1 MSLSLRCLWMILP
14 SIGLMSASCARL
26 SLPPFPEPVRS
37 PKTLPVETAAVEA
50 DASASPTSEPAGIR
64 ITSTPGVV
72 IQRSVAE
79 GIADRLGQ
87 NLQGDPV
94 EVTFNDV
101 PLVAFINEVFGEL
114 LGMSFVISP
123 GLRRQQDLV
132 TLKLTEPVPPS
143 QLFATARRVLGSY
156 GIDMRQEEDGML
168 SFFASQ
174 EVATRD
180 VPLLV
185 SGRTLPEVP
194 VTHRTIFQLIPL
206 RVARVAY
213 VRGWLLEVFDR
224 QELDVIE
231 DDERNAIVLKG
242 SRDVI
247 ERALAMI
254 DVFDQPMLHGRH
266 GIIMEPDF
274 LKAKDLAD
282 MLQSILEAE
291 GYNVSV
297 NRPGGSVILLP
308 LDGVDKLVA
317 YALDR
322 AALDRVQEYARILDV
337 ERQKSIDNA
346 LFTYEVRNTQAEELS
361 ATLNQILGGVRPA
374 RDRSSSPQDEEQQR
388 TGPMGGRLVVHK
400 NGNLLI
406 FRGSGEEWAEILDII
421 PKLDKPVPS
430 VLIEVLIAE
439 ITLGDDEST
448 GFEFLAKGSLG
459 GKALTAGLGGKG
471 LAVSTLE
478 ALGAAGNGGAGTLD
492 SAGQT
497 RAVLNFFVQS
507 SRVAIRSSPRLLVKS
522 GATGNIQVG
531 NEIPTISQ
539 IAERG
544 TQIGGAGTNILQQVT
559 YRETGISLEFTP
571 IVQANGLVD
580 LEIAQTLSEARPTAA
595 TSLDGTP
602 TILNR
607 EISTSMTLRDGGSLL
622 MGGLIADS
630 QSEGQVG
637 VPGLARVPVLGR
649 LFRSDT
655 YQGDRTELVVMVIPY
670 VVSDYREGWDLTE
683 RIRDKLELH
692 REWAK

>member
-1 MSLSLRCLWMILP
+1 MILP

-37 PKTLPVETAAVEA
+37 PKTLLEETAAVEA
-50 DASASPTSEPAGIR
+50 DASASPTSEPVGIR

-87 NLQGDPV
+87 NLQGDSV

-101 PLVAFINEVFGEL
+101 PLVAFINEVFGEI

-322 AALDRVQEYARILDV
+322 AALDRGAGVCPHPGCRAPEVYRQRAVHLRGAQHPGRGTLRHAQPDSRRRPPGAGSVVLPPERGAAANGADGRAPRRPQ
-337 ERQKSIDNA
+337 ERQ
-346 LFTYEVRNTQAEELS
+346 
-361 ATLNQILGGVRPA
+361 PA
-374 RDRSSSPQDEEQQR
+374 DLPRFRR
-388 TGPMGGRLVVHK
+388 GMGG
-400 NGNLLI
+400 
-406 FRGSGEEWAEILDII
+406 D
-421 PKLDKPVPS
+421 
-430 VLIEVLIAE
+430 
-439 ITLGDDEST
+439 T
-448 GFEFLAKGSLG
+448 GHHPQ
-459 GKALTAGLGGKG
+459 AGQ
-471 LAVSTLE
+471 AR
-478 ALGAAGNGGAGTLD
+478 ALGADRGIDRRDHLGRRRVHRLRVPGERQPRRQGADRRPGWQGAGR
-492 SAGQT
+492 QH
-497 RAVLNFFVQS
+497 
-507 SRVAIRSSPRLLVKS
+507 P
-522 GATGNIQVG
+522 
-531 NEIPTISQ
+531 
-539 IAERG
+539 
-544 TQIGGAGTNILQQVT
+544 
-559 YRETGISLEFTP
+559 
-571 IVQANGLVD
+571 
-580 LEIAQTLSEARPTAA
+580 
-595 TSLDGTP
+595 
-602 TILNR
+602 
-607 EISTSMTLRDGGSLL
+607 
-622 MGGLIADS
+622 
-630 QSEGQVG
+630 
-637 VPGLARVPVLGR
+637 
-649 LFRSDT
+649 
-655 YQGDRTELVVMVIPY
+655 
-670 VVSDYREGWDLTE
+670 
-683 RIRDKLELH
+683 
-692 REWAK
+692 